1 MAPLAQGIVIASAA
15 KQSIR
20 EGRLLR
26 WEKSALLAM
35 MGRLGMSAAKP
46 AFLPPFYFI
55 TSGSSVFVI
64 WLAIFRYVRAG

>member
-1 MAPLAQGIVIASAA
+1 
-15 KQSIR
+15 
-20 EGRLLR
+20 LLR